1 MAKYDVII
9 IGTGL
14 GGLECGFLLSK
25 KGYNVCLIEKEM
37 QTGGCMQ
44 TFKRNGCIFD
54 TGFHYIGGLEEGQS
68 LHQIFK
74 YFGLLNLPWYKM
86 DENGYEEIFI
96 DNESSLYPSGHQ
108 RFVDLFSEKFPHQR
122 KNLEDYTSFLSSVG
136 KNIFNAFE
144 GKIDIQQ
151 FYNSLFSESA
161 EDFINKTF
169 SDEKLIRVIT
179 GPAFKIGKFDKKL
192 PLYTFA
198 QINESFMESA
208 WRIKGGGS
216 LISDSLSAHIKSM
229 GATILTKSKVVS
241 LEETDGKITAA
252 VLDNQEKIEGDIFIS
267 NVHPKRTLEFIK
279 DSKSVRPTFR
289 KRIDSLKNSPG
300 AFTVNLKLKENHIKY
315 LNRNLHIYEKSGGR
329 VPYLFVSYAIPDN
342 NSQYTYNIDLISS
355 MNWED
360 ISKWDKTLK
369 GKRGDDYVEF
379 KQKYAAECIDIA
391 NKYIPGLKEAVDKI
405 YTSTPL
411 SYREYTGTEEGSAY
425 GIEKDCERMMYTIL
439 TPATPI
445 KNLLMTG
452 QNLCVHGVLGVSM
465 TSLVTCGQLLGM
477 ETVMQEFTP

>member
-1 MAKYDVII
+1 MARYDVII

-54 TGFHYIGGLEEGQS
+54 TGFHYVGGLEEGQS
-68 LHQIFK
+68 LHKIFK
-74 YFGLLNLPWYKM
+74 YFGLLDLPWHKM
-86 DENGYEEIFI
+86 DETGYEEIFT
-96 DNESSLYPSGHQ
+96 DNESFLYPSGHQ
-108 RFVDLFSEKFPHQR
+108 RFVDFFSEKFPHQR
-122 KNLEDYTSFLSSVG
+122 KNLESYTSFLSDVG

-144 GKIDIQQ
+144 GKIDLQQ
-151 FYNSLFSESA
+151 FYNSMFSKSA
-161 EDFINKTF
+161 EDFMNNTF

-216 LISDSLSAHIKSM
+216 LISDSLSAQIKSM
-229 GATILTKSKVVS
+229 GGTILTKNKVVS

-252 VLDNQEKIEGDIFIS
+252 VLDNQERIEGNIFIS
-267 NVHPKRTLEFIK
+267 NVHPKITLEFIK
-279 DSKSVRPTFR
+279 DSKSIRPAFR
-289 KRIDSLKNSPG
+289 KRIDSLKNSSG

-315 LNRNLHIYEKSGGR
+315 LNRNLHIYESGGR
-329 VPYLFVSYAIPDN
+329 IPYLFVSYAIPN
-342 NSQYTYNIDLISS
+342 NDTRYTYNIDLISS

-360 ISKWDKTLK
+360 ISKWDKTPK
-369 GKRGDDYVEF
+369 GRRGNDYVEF
-379 KQKYAAECIDIA
+379 KQKYAEECIDLA
-391 NKYIPGLKEAVDKI
+391 NKYIPGLKESVDKI

-465 TSLVTCGQLLGM
+465 TSLMTCGQIPGM

>member
-1 MAKYDVII
+1 MARYDVII

-54 TGFHYIGGLEEGQS
+54 TGFHYVGGLEEGQS
-68 LHQIFK
+68 LHKIFK
-74 YFGLLNLPWYKM
+74 YFGLLDLPWHKM
-86 DENGYEEIFI
+86 DETGYEEIFT
-96 DNESSLYPSGHQ
+96 DNESFLYPSGHQ
-108 RFVDLFSEKFPHQR
+108 RFVDFFSEKFPHQR
-122 KNLEDYTSFLSSVG
+122 KNLESYTSFLSDVG

-144 GKIDIQQ
+144 GKIDLQQ
-151 FYNSLFSESA
+151 FYNSMFSKSA
-161 EDFINKTF
+161 EDFMNNTF

-216 LISDSLSAHIKSM
+216 LISDSLSAQIKSM
-229 GATILTKSKVVS
+229 GGTILTKSKVVS

-252 VLDNQEKIEGDIFIS
+252 VLNNQERIEGNIFIS
-267 NVHPKRTLEFIK
+267 NVHPKITLEFIK
-279 DSKSVRPTFR
+279 DSKSIRPAFR
-289 KRIDSLKNSPG
+289 KRIDSLKNSSG

-315 LNRNLHIYEKSGGR
+315 LNRNLHIYESGGR
-329 VPYLFVSYAIPDN
+329 IPYLFVSYAIPN
-342 NSQYTYNIDLISS
+342 NDTQYTYNIDLISS

-360 ISKWDKTLK
+360 ISKWDKTPK

-379 KQKYAAECIDIA
+379 KQKYAEECIDLA

-405 YTSTPL
+405 YTSTPI

-425 GIEKDCERMMYTIL
+425 GIEKDCERMMHTIL

-465 TSLVTCGQLLGM
+465 TSLMTCGQIPGM